1 MRLFFL
7 LFTVV
12 FSQTL
17 TAQDQKLS
25 QGSFCLEYFPQPI
38 VETYV
43 DSLVSH
49 LSREFQSDETALDS
63 TMKAYIEDFASAV
76 TRRSKCVYF
85 SADSILIQEKVDD
98 RLASSYLIIPEA
110 NILISRDR
118 NGLQQ
123 EPYFIESSDT
133 SGYFDYLIKLDESD
147 TKVIAGLPCYKVEL
161 TELYYQIGTE
171 EPFEKRYDL
180 YVTDAIPIP
189 AAYVL
194 GINMRRNI
202 GCPLEIQEPLNSK
215 VNISYRANNLSL
227 RIPEEVFS
235 SF

>member
-1 MRLFFL
+1 MI
-7 LFTVV
+7 FTGVLH
-12 FSQTL
+12 SQN
-17 TAQDQKLS
+17 QILS
-25 QGSFCLEYFPQPI
+25 QGSFCLDYFPQPI

-49 LSREFQSDETALDS
+49 LSREFQSDETSLDS

-85 SADSILIQEKVDD
+85 GNDSILIQEKVDD
-98 RLASSYLIIPEA
+98 RLASSYLIIPKA
-110 NILISRDR
+110 NILITRNRD
-118 NGLQQ
+118 GIQ
-123 EPYFIESSDT
+123 EQPYFIESSDT

-147 TKVIAGLPCYKVEL
+147 TKIIAGLPCYKVEL
-161 TELYYQIGTE
+161 TELYYQSGTE
-171 EPFEKRYDL
+171 EPFEKTYNL

-194 GINMRRNI
+194 GINLRRNI

-215 VNISYRANNLSL
+215 INISYRANNLSL
-227 RIPEEVFS
+227 RLPETIFNS
-235 SF
+235 Y